1 MTNNL
6 TTSKHYRDW
15 VADTAKK
22 AKEYRKREEAKRVG
36 ICYVLTAL
44 VVMCGIGFCVPKVW
58 AEISGPIASLV
69 EDFNPNKMTITL
81 RSTDSPVKRIIVT
94 GPLDS
99 GMSAAV
105 RMLQGSGYEVVK
117 NIGSED
123 YYKAHGEGV
132 NFGTRDLGE
141 LIKFLN
147 DLEN

>member
-1 MTNNL
+1 MEINYN
-6 TTSKHYRDW
+6 TSKHYRDW

-22 AKEYRKREEAKRVG
+22 AKEHRKREEAKRVG
-36 ICYVLTAL
+36 ILFVLTTLILA
-44 VVMCGIGFCVPKVW
+44 CGLGFCVPKVW
-58 AEISGPIASLV
+58 SEISGPISSLV
-69 EDFNPNKMTITL
+69 EDFNPNKMTITS
-81 RSTDSPVKRIIVT
+81 RSENSPVTCIIVT

-99 GMSAAV
+99 GMSASV

-123 YYKAHGEGV
+123 YYKIHGDV
-132 NFGTRDLGE
+132 SFGTQDFGK